1 MAAGIRRRI
10 GCGAL
15 FSVILVS
22 VPPAVHAA
30 DAPPPPVAIKQTE
43 RVSVRLVQIDAIVRE
58 KEPLGRALTAAD
70 FELTV
75 GGHPVTGFLFDRA
88 CGGTSNAA
96 AASQEPGAAPGEPP
110 PPTPVLHPTIVFFF
124 DQTHLTQG
132 GRDRAIETAES
143 LVDRLIV
150 NGAKGAVVSSGRELV
165 TVVAP
170 TEDRAHL
177 KAGLGAMRND
187 GRAIE
192 TYAVTEEFR
201 IAGLYALMK
210 AGFTTTAQA
219 MARDYA
225 REEYQ
230 EVRRTKARIGI
241 VMDGLVEAAPPKGV
255 VYFGD
260 TLRQLAGL
268 HYLLVTGAEGD
279 ATTQGAYAEIDAIIA
294 SALGASA
301 HLFTVEA
308 QGLQSSDAI
317 RIRHAQDTLVT
328 LALETGGAA
337 FLRNTPAELMAKRIE
352 ERVGCPYIVSFP
364 PGDLPKDQPLPVSLK
379 ALVPGVKVDIQGRVV
394 IASESAILSA
404 RLLSAFA
411 SPRLDQG
418 RSVRLALIPRGATGR
433 TWQAS
438 LQIRVLPELA
448 PAAGIDLGASVIQDE
463 RVVDAVSNT
472 IASGGPVRPLVLEH
486 ALSLAPGPVR
496 IVGVAYDRAAD
507 DVVST
512 SMEGE
517 WPDPGKG
524 AAVIAPI
531 AVVQMRDAAV
541 SKDGEAHS
549 GLSTAIDPD
558 EAIDPGS
565 GVALQSVVCRGP
577 KAKGP
582 LTIDRRVEGTAKG
595 EFAPMTLAPDDAACL
610 EIVDVLRAGTAP
622 GALADYR
629 VVVRGGDEIVA
640 EQRRS
645 LRFGG
650 K

>member
-170 TEDRAHL
+170 TEDRAQL

-260 TLRQLAGL
+260 TLR
-268 HYLLVTGAEGD
+268 TRW
-279 ATTQGAYAEIDAIIA
+279 
-294 SALGASA
+294 S
-301 HLFTVEA
+301 
-308 QGLQSSDAI
+308 
-317 RIRHAQDTLVT
+317 RW
-328 LALETGGAA
+328 
-337 FLRNTPAELMAKRIE
+337 
-352 ERVGCPYIVSFP
+352 
-364 PGDLPKDQPLPVSLK
+364 
-379 ALVPGVKVDIQGRVV
+379 
-394 IASESAILSA
+394 
-404 RLLSAFA
+404 
-411 SPRLDQG
+411 
-418 RSVRLALIPRGATGR
+418 RSR
-433 TWQAS
+433 
-438 LQIRVLPELA
+438 
-448 PAAGIDLGASVIQDE
+448 
-463 RVVDAVSNT
+463 
-472 IASGGPVRPLVLEH
+472 
-486 ALSLAPGPVR
+486 
-496 IVGVAYDRAAD
+496 
-507 DVVST
+507 
-512 SMEGE
+512 
-517 WPDPGKG
+517 
-524 AAVIAPI
+524 
-531 AVVQMRDAAV
+531 
-541 SKDGEAHS
+541 
-549 GLSTAIDPD
+549 
-558 EAIDPGS
+558 
-565 GVALQSVVCRGP
+565 
-577 KAKGP
+577 
-582 LTIDRRVEGTAKG
+582 
-595 EFAPMTLAPDDAACL
+595 
-610 EIVDVLRAGTAP
+610 P
-622 GALADYR
+622 GAPPSC
-629 VVVRGGDEIVA
+629 GT
-640 EQRRS
+640 RRPS
-645 LRFGG
+645 
-650 K
+650 